1 MHFACVPQSQPEE
14 PTPVETPP
22 EEVKEPVVD
31 NDSEPYPED
40 DISEEEDEDD
50 EDDYH
55 EDDDKVRV
63 WITQKPEQ
71 ALTSVMFRSAV
82 TFWFFY

>member
-1 MHFACVPQSQPEE
+1 M
-14 PTPVETPP
+14 ETPP
-22 EEVKEPVVD
+22 DEVKEPAVD

-63 WITQKPEQ
+63 
-71 ALTSVMFRSAV
+71 
-82 TFWFFY
+82 